1 MITKGY
7 YKNTMDKDYR
17 SLLKNKLNERL
28 AINPRYSLRAFARD
42 LGMPASS
49 LSAVMSGKQGLSLEK
64 AKRIAPHLVM
74 NEAEIELFYQ
84 MVLASDSRSK
94 NVRHSANEALQKAI
108 SDKNKMSM
116 LDMKIFKVIADWYH
130 FAILELLTTKKFKD
144 NEAWIAK
151 RLGISMWEATK
162 AIDRL
167 KDIGLIKE
175 KYNKLVA
182 TNKKL
187 TTSKDVP
194 SDSIKKFNHSILQKA
209 TQSLYE
215 QNIEER
221 DLSTLTIAIN
231 KEDIPEFKEMI
242 KKFRRDFN
250 HKAMDKKGPYDEVYC
265 LSIQLFR
272 LSEKDRS

>member
-1 MITKGY
+1 
-7 YKNTMDKDYR
+7 MDKDYR